1 MALSARPMSAP
12 SGPNIA
18 SAHMPAG
25 GRNVASATY
34 GAIEEIA
41 PKAEVYADPNYNFQG
56 FTQWGQP
63 SQPELPKPPSNPT
76 SNFDTNSTTFLHL
89 LTQHQRD
96 TSPGELG
103 NEKQQ
108 PGYHMV
114 VDKVAKTYEGVA
126 HVISNPPHHL
136 GSKYSATL

>member
-1 MALSARPMSAP
+1 MALSARPLSAP
-12 SGPNIA
+12 SGPNVA

-34 GAIEEIA
+34 GQVDEIA

-56 FTQWGQP
+56 FADWGQF
-63 SQPELPKPPSNPT
+63 QRPELPQPPSNPT

-96 TSPGELG
+96 TTPGELG
-103 NEKQQ
+103 SESQQ

-114 VDKVAKTYEGVA
+114 VDKVAKAYESVA
-126 HVISNPPHHL
+126 HTISNPPRQL
-136 GSKYSATL
+136 GTKFSATL